1 MKAMLTSKQL
11 MEHQI
16 LLHILLTYD
25 PDNLDRIRNKDNSVY
40 GQATREVAI
49 EQGISVS
56 RVDNTLLI
64 TISKSSS

>member
-1 MKAMLTSKQL
+1 MTATYTKEQL
-11 MEHQI
+11 MEKAI

-25 PDNLDRIRNKDNSVY
+25 PDNMHRISKKDNSVY

-49 EQGISVS
+49 EEGISMS

-64 TISKSSS
+64 TINKSS

>member
-1 MKAMLTSKQL
+1 MTATYTKEQL
-11 MEHQI
+11 MEKAI

-25 PDNLDRIRNKDNSVY
+25 PDNMDRISKKDNSVY

-64 TISKSSS
+64 TISKSS

>member
-1 MKAMLTSKQL
+1 MTAAYTKEQL
-11 MEHQI
+11 MEKAI

-25 PDNLDRIRNKDNSVY
+25 PDNMHRISKKDNSVY

-64 TISKSSS
+64 TISKSS

>member
-1 MKAMLTSKQL
+1 MRIMPTKEKL
-11 MEHQI
+11 MDHAI

-25 PDNLDRIRNKDNSVY
+25 PDNMHRISKKDNSVY

-64 TISKSSS
+64 TISKSS